1 VVDNFETLYKKLN
14 HLTQMTSDDRMLSK
28 KELFSLLEQVLNQMD
43 QLRNEYTKLL
53 QDHLEE
59 LSRTYQ
65 EIATLFELNSMFA
78 SVVDPSEIFESLT
91 QTLRQTVPFGAIIID
106 LTILGKVLSY
116 EKSFERQDLI
126 SRARRLLET
135 VEGVVL
141 IEPEHGA
148 ELKNLLS
155 VPVSS
160 GGTNWGRITLVER
173 ESGIFTAADRKILE
187 AAAFQLAATCERY
200 TRLWREI
207 ERQRIREQL
216 EIAKRI
222 QTSLLPKSLP
232 RTRHFEIA
240 TQMVPAIQVGGDYYD
255 VISRGQRMF
264 VTVADVSGKGIPAA
278 LLMTSLRSTL
288 RALLKNTFG
297 LSRLAEELNRV
308 LCEDLEE
315 DRFVTMALM
324 CLHENG
330 EAHLINAGHNPI
342 VRVREGQV
350 ELLEA
355 RTLPMGIM
363 QDVSY
368 EETKFQLHPMDTLV
382 IYTDGVT
389 EARNPAGEEFGLER
403 LTNAVKK
410 CWNVSAEEMMRRIE
424 DELKLF
430 CGDTPQHDDSTLVVV
445 KYLR

>member
-288 RALLKNTFG
+288 RALVKNTFG

>member
-1 VVDNFETLYKKLN
+1 VVDSFEELYKKLN
-14 HLTQMTSDDRMLSK
+14 HLTQMASDDRMLSK

-106 LTILGKVLSY
+106 LTVLGKVLSY

-232 RTRHFEIA
+232 RTHHFEIA
-240 TQMVPAIQVGGDYYD
+240 AQMVPAIQVGGDYYD

-288 RALLKNTFG
+288 RTLVKNTFG

-430 CGDTPQHDDSTLVVV
+430 CGDAPQHDDSTLVVV
-445 KYLR
+445 KYLG

>member
-1 VVDNFETLYKKLN
+1 VVDSFEALYKKLN

-106 LTILGKVLSY
+106 LTVLGKVLSY

-240 TQMVPAIQVGGDYYD
+240 AQMVPAIQVGGDYYD

-288 RALLKNTFG
+288 RALVKNTFG

-368 EETKFQLHPMDTLV
+368 EETKFQLHSMDTLV

-445 KYLR
+445 KYLG

>member
-1 VVDNFETLYKKLN
+1 VVDSFEALYKKLN

-65 EIATLFELNSMFA
+65 EIATLFELNNMFA
-78 SVVDPSEIFESLT
+78 IVVDPSEIFESLT

-106 LTILGKVLSY
+106 LTVLGKVLSY

-232 RTRHFEIA
+232 RTSHFEIA
-240 TQMVPAIQVGGDYYD
+240 AQMVPAIQVGGDYYD
-255 VISRGQRMF
+255 VISIGQRMF

-288 RALLKNTFG
+288 RALVKNTFG

-368 EETKFQLHPMDTLV
+368 EETKFQLHSMDTLV

-445 KYLR
+445 KYLG

>member
-1 VVDNFETLYKKLN
+1 
-14 HLTQMTSDDRMLSK
+14 MTSDDRMLSK

-288 RALLKNTFG
+288 RALVKNTFG